1 MEWEVAESRCFDQ
14 ILGLDA
20 TLPAFLLAQIATKQ
34 MEKNSDVKLS
44 IFVSSFKYQQ
54 KIGK

>member
-1 MEWEVAESRCFDQ
+1 MAESRCFDQ

-34 MEKNSDVKLS
+34 MEKKQRCEAFDICIK
-44 IFVSSFKYQQ
+44 F
-54 KIGK
+54 